1 MSWVRYDDRFDD
13 VDKVQAAWERDRATI
28 GLHVMATTFCARH
41 DTDGVV
47 SNRWLRQKLPT
58 ARERNRVLVI
68 MLEERLFDLLTTG
81 EIREIQ
87 PKRGEIVT
95 VGPFAE
101 DVYLVHDYL
110 QHNDSSAYLGQ
121 RRRKDSERKKSAD
134 SSDVQSES
142 NGNPRG
148 FLQESSRNPIG
159 PHACAAPRGGAQVGS
174 GRDVAALRVA

>member
-58 ARERNRVLVI
+58 ARERNRVLAI
-68 MLEERLFDLLTTG
+68 MLEERLFDLLTAG

-110 QHNDSSAYLGQ
+110 QHNDSSRYLGE
-121 RRRKDSERKKSAD
+121 RRRRDSERKRSAD
-134 SSDVQSES
+134 SSDSVQSES

-159 PHACAAPRGGAQVGS
+159 PHARAAVQVGS